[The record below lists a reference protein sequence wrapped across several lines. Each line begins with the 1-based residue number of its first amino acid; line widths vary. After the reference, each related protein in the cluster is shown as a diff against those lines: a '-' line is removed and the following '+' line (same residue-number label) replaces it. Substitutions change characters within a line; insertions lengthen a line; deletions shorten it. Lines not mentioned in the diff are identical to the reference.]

1 LPIDSEEER
10 ERELMSIETTIV
22 SAMGKIGNVSDVDR
36 VLQGKNGFFSPTKYP
51 DADGPT
57 GAMGRV
63 LFVDRFSGAR
73 ALCIQVS
80 SAYLLSDAEL
90 TTMNKWADGKN
101 HSSVFPRVQFRGH
114 NLGGDSEFKIYVE
127 CNLSLA
133 GLREEFLVEVIN
145 DSLRLWQEAMQYV
158 ERINRRI
165 EREKA
170 ERKQTEQDARMKARQ
185 MADERRAR
193 ISAAQKNDL
202 EVVLAEIKGLVGLK
216 SVKNF
221 ADSLVAQK
229 HLAELRRSHNM
240 STDAVAPHLVF
251 LGDPGTGKTTVA
263 RLVGRLYKGLG
274 LLPKGHVVE
283 VERSSLVGG
292 YLGQTALK
300 TQQMCEKALG
310 GILFIDEAYTLSVNG
325 RDYGDEALATILTF
339 MENNRGK
346 LAVVVAGYPQQ
357 MDEMLDSNPGLR
369 SRFDTTITFD
379 NYSPQE
385 LMQMFTVQLR
395 QQEYELT
402 ESAMADVACM
412 FARASHNKTE
422 LNARSVRGLVTR
434 VLGQHAGVLMTL
446 PSPTENQIKR
456 ISSLSIPAEWVV
468 GRPLL
473 STELEEFEG

>member
-1 LPIDSEEER
+1 
-10 ERELMSIETTIV
+10 
-22 SAMGKIGNVSDVDR
+22 
-36 VLQGKNGFFSPTKYP
+36 
-51 DADGPT
+51 
-57 GAMGRV
+57 
-63 LFVDRFSGAR
+63 
-73 ALCIQVS
+73 
-80 SAYLLSDAEL
+80 
-90 TTMNKWADGKN
+90 
-101 HSSVFPRVQFRGH
+101 
-114 NLGGDSEFKIYVE
+114 
-127 CNLSLA
+127 
-133 GLREEFLVEVIN
+133 
-145 DSLRLWQEAMQYV
+145 
-158 ERINRRI
+158 
-165 EREKA
+165 
-170 ERKQTEQDARMKARQ
+170 MKARQ

-202 EVVLAEIKGLVGLK
+202 EVVLAEIKGLVGLQ

-240 STDAVAPHLVF
+240 TTDAVAPHLVF

-274 LLPKGHVVE
+274 FLPKGHVVE

-292 YLGQTALK
+292 YLGQTAIK

-385 LMQMFTVQLR
+385 LMQMFTVHLR

-402 ESAMADVACM
+402 ESAMADIAYM
-412 FARASHNKTE
+412 FARASHGKTE
-422 LNARSVRGLVTR
+422 LNARSVRRLVSQ
-434 VLGQHAGVLMTL
+434 VLSQHASVLMTL
-446 PSPTENQIKR
+446 ASPTENQIKR
-456 ISSLSIPAEWVV
+456 ISSLSIPAEWVA

-473 STELEEFEG
+473 STELEELEG

>member
-1 LPIDSEEER
+1 
-10 ERELMSIETTIV
+10 MSIESTIV
-22 SAMGKIGNVSDVDR
+22 SAMGQIGDVSDVDR
-36 VLQGKNGFFSPTKYP
+36 VLQGKNGYFSPTKYP

-57 GAMGRV
+57 GAKGRV
-63 LFVDRFSGAR
+63 LFFDRFSGAR
-73 ALCIQVS
+73 VLCIQVS

-90 TTMNKWADGKN
+90 STMNKWADGKN
-101 HSSVFPRVQFRGH
+101 HSSVFARVQFRGH
-114 NLGGDSEFKIYVE
+114 NLGGDTEFKIYVE
-127 CNLSLA
+127 CNVPLA

-145 DSLRLWQEAMQYV
+145 DLLRLWQEAMQYV

-170 ERKQTEQDARMKARQ
+170 ERKQTEQDARMRAKQ
-185 MADERRAR
+185 KMDERRER
-193 ISAAQKNDL
+193 IGAAQKNDL
-202 EVVLAEIKGLVGLK
+202 EVVLAEINGLVGLQ
-216 SVKNF
+216 SVKSF
-221 ADSLVAQK
+221 AHSLVAQK
-229 HLAELRRSHNM
+229 HLADLRRSHNLP
-240 STDAVAPHLVF
+240 TDAVAPHLVF

-346 LAVVVAGYPQQ
+346 LAVVVAGYPKQ

-379 NYSPQE
+379 NYAPHE
-385 LMQMFTVQLR
+385 LMQMFMVQLR

-402 ESAMADVACM
+402 ESAKADVAYM
-412 FARASHNKTE
+412 FARGVHSERE
-422 LNARSVRGLVTR
+422 LNARSVRGLISQ
-434 VLGQHAGVLMTL
+434 VLSQHASVLMTL
-446 PSPTENQIKR
+446 ASPTVKQVGT
-456 ISSLSIPAEWVV
+456 ISSLSIPTEWVG

-473 STELEEFEG
+473 SSELEELEG